1 MILTILVM
9 LLLWGSIIAYAV
21 LGGADFGGGVW
32 SLLASGTLAQRQQD
46 LVEHAIGP
54 VWEANNVWLVF
65 LVVGLLTTFPSVAA
79 TLAVALFVPIVLALI
94 GIVMRGAAFA
104 FETHI
109 TGAVA
114 LRNAWGKT
122 FSAASTITPFLL
134 GAAAAAVA
142 SGQIRYTSG
151 TVRVEG
157 FVPWLMPFALCMGA
171 VALSLCATIA
181 AVYLTVEA
189 QAANDIPLTEA
200 FRVRAVLAGAVT
212 AAFGLIGILLA
223 AGEAPVIWHGLGH
236 QALPVVIITMLL
248 GVGTALALYRRR
260 YTVAR
265 ILVVA
270 MTAGLLSA
278 WGLAQMPYLVPP
290 DLTLTNA
297 ASPPATMVSFFSAA
311 LVGMAILLPSLAFLF
326 RVFKGTKPLS
336 PIHGHSLEES

>member
-1 MILTILVM
+1 MIFTYLVM
-9 LLLWGSIIAYAV
+9 LLLWGSIIAFAV

-32 SLLASGTLAQRQQD
+32 SLLASGKLAKQQQE
-46 LVEHAIGP
+46 LIEKAIGP
-54 VWEANNVWLVF
+54 VWEANNVWLIF
-65 LVVGLLTTFPSVAA
+65 LVVGLVTAFPSVAA
-79 TLAVALFVPIVLALI
+79 TLAVALFVPFVLALI
-94 GIVMRGAAFA
+94 GVVLRGAAFA

-114 LRNAWGKT
+114 LRTAWSKT

-142 SGQIRYTSG
+142 SGQIRDTNG
-151 TVRVEG
+151 TVQVDA
-157 FVPWLMPFALCMGA
+157 FAPWLSPFALCMGA
-171 VALSLCATIA
+171 VALSLCATIG

-189 QAANDIPLTEA
+189 QATHDTPLMEA
-200 FRVRAVLAGAVT
+200 FRIRALIAGAVT
-212 AAFGLIGILLA
+212 AAFGLVGILLA
-223 AGEAPVIWHGLGH
+223 PTAAPVIWNGLGH

-248 GVGTALALYRRR
+248 GLGTAGALFVRR
-260 YTVAR
+260 YAVAR

-270 MTAGLLSA
+270 MTAALLGA

-297 ASPPATMVSFFSAA
+297 ASPPATMAAFFGAA

-326 RVFKGTKPLS
+326 RVFKGKKPLS
-336 PIHGHSLEES
+336 PVHGHSLDDA